1 MRALAAYLTVI
12 LCCGFYKDKQL
23 PAYLSLKSSSISAFC
38 KIFSAK
44 NPYPITVRTE
54 KRQNKADR
62 KRFLWMRFPA
72 AGTLRQRPD
81 SLFRPPAI
89 RTLAGFIPRSRT
101 HAKVSTLAMKLFSVS
116 MPASEHRRGY
126 ITREW
131 WLWTDPAGPML
142 CSNVCD
148 PARDARCLRTKSGG
162 PIAVDRTDRS
172 RQINCGDLIFSMS
185 DNI

>member
-44 NPYPITVRTE
+44 NPYPITARTE

-62 KRFLWMRFPA
+62 KRFFRMRFPA

-81 SLFRPPAI
+81 SLFRPL
-89 RTLAGFIPRSRT
+89 RFGRSRDSYR
-101 HAKVSTLAMKLFSVS
+101 ARASTRKCVPLPRNSSACPCLPPNIGEGILRGSGGYGPIPPVRCFAPMYVIQRAMPDACGLNPVV
-116 MPASEHRRGY
+116 R
-126 ITREW
+126 
-131 WLWTDPAGPML
+131 WLWTGQTDPA
-142 CSNVCD
+142 
-148 PARDARCLRTKSGG
+148 K
-162 PIAVDRTDRS
+162 
-172 RQINCGDLIFSMS
+172 
-185 DNI
+185 